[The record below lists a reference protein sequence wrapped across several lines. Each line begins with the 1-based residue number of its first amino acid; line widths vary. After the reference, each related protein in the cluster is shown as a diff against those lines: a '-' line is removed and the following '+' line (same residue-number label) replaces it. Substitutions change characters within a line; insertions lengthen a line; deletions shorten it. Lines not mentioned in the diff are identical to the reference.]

1 MNNQQYEAIQPELLA
16 ERFAA
21 AERMED
27 VRLAEQ
33 LEKEPRLRELLLLIQ
48 WFSFQPGGLSD
59 LGKDVIAAFPD
70 RVLTKAMKKAG
81 PPGRDGQWTLQQALI
96 AWKSEWHG
104 PEPYRRASWAAREAE
119 KRWRLVNNWL
129 PNDDE
134 PETAPALDCGFHE
147 WLAFYFDP
155 DLTAEKVNK
164 GIGCDKANILRGL
177 RQFNHAY
184 FKSLL
189 LETAAERLPAYL
201 RDLCT
206 LPQTSVET
214 GPTWFPDI
222 IAVLLDFMDRHAA
235 RVKLSV
241 AETEVSR
248 LIAHVLDDTWE
259 TKGVGRITGKSGFGK
274 TEKLKAECRAYP
286 GRWRMIEAPLGDS
299 LPDLIRAV
307 GESLGMA
314 FPYGRLRPEDR
325 QKVEFVLRHM
335 RLGIV
340 IDEAHRLCPEQFNR
354 NSVAERYNWLR
365 YAVLDHD
372 LPCVLN
378 VTFQTDRTETTE
390 ERESRFVKTT
400 GFNMEQFTRRITKEG
415 DLPKVLSRNDFLAV
429 ARHHCGGLKQAV
441 LNMLVD
447 AAMAAPG
454 GLGVFRRVKLR
465 AARFAERRGS
475 GEVIG
480 QDFADAIAEVPGIP
494 ARFDLV
500 ANGSPAGAILEKPA
514 KPPRQRRKT
523 PAETVRELR
532 PGRAETDFGVSRM
545 PAGRSEEL
553 SSAPVLE
560 AV

>member
-1 MNNQQYEAIQPELLA
+1 M
-16 ERFAA
+16 
-21 AERMED
+21 
-27 VRLAEQ
+27 
-33 LEKEPRLRELLLLIQ
+33 
-48 WFSFQPGGLSD
+48 
-59 LGKDVIAAFPD
+59 
-70 RVLTKAMKKAG
+70 
-81 PPGRDGQWTLQQALI
+81 
-96 AWKSEWHG
+96 
-104 PEPYRRASWAAREAE
+104 
-119 KRWRLVNNWL
+119 
-129 PNDDE
+129 
-134 PETAPALDCGFHE
+134 
-147 WLAFYFDP
+147 
-155 DLTAEKVNK
+155 
-164 GIGCDKANILRGL
+164 
-177 RQFNHAY
+177 
-184 FKSLL
+184 
-189 LETAAERLPAYL
+189 PAYL

-206 LPQTSVET
+206 RPQTSVET

-222 IAVLLDFMDRHAA
+222 IAVLLDFMDWHAA
-235 RVKLSV
+235 TVKLSV

-248 LIAHVLDDTWE
+248 LIADVLDDTWR
-259 TKGVGRITGKSGFGK
+259 TKGLGRVTGKSGFGK
-274 TEKLKAECRAYP
+274 TETLKTKCRAYP

-307 GESLGMA
+307 GESLGMS

-335 RLGIV
+335 RLGII

-365 YAVLDHD
+365 WAVVDHN

-378 VTFQTDRTETTE
+378 VTFQTDRAETTE

-400 GFNMEQFTRRITKEG
+400 GFNMEQFARRITKEKR
-415 DLPKVLSRNDFLAV
+415 LPEVLRRNDFLAV
-429 ARHHCGGLKQAV
+429 ARHHCGSLKQAV
-441 LNMLVD
+441 LNTLVD

-475 GEVIG
+475 GEVSG

-500 ANGSPAGAILEKPA
+500 ANESPAGAILEKSA

-532 PGRAETDFGVSRM
+532 PGRAETDFGVSRV
-545 PAGRSEEL
+545 PGGRSEGL
-553 SSAPVLE
+553 PSAPVLE
-560 AV
+560 SV